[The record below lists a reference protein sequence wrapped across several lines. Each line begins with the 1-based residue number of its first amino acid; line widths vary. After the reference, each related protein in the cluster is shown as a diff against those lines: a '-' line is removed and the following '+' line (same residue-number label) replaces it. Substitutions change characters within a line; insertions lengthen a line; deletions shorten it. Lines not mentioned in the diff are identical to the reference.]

1 MRYTLNDD
9 YNPDNQKEKETSEW
23 IQSLKSVEDLP
34 EELKR
39 AVRVNAHHM
48 SKSFENQSMKIMED
62 QGLGEDDE
70 VNLGALLTP
79 FVMELSFLKIQ
90 LATLISQVGSLKD
103 GDSD

>member
-1 MRYTLNDD
+1 MRYKLDDD
-9 YNPDNQKEKETSEW
+9 YDKGNEKDKETSEW

-39 AVRVNAHHM
+39 AVSVNAHHM
-48 SKSFENQSMKIMED
+48 SKSFEKQTMRIMEE

-70 VNLGALLTP
+70 LNLGALLTP

-90 LATLISQVGSLKD
+90 LATLVSEVGGLKD
-103 GDSD
+103 GNSD